1 MDTKTHDIIVIVI
14 AIAIAIIIVVEE
26 LFTVSRYYYC
36 GL

>member
-1 MDTKTHDIIVIVI
+1 MDTKTHDIIVIV
-14 AIAIAIIIVVEE
+14 IAIAIIIVVEE